1 MRRLSAAGAVMLVC
15 LALGGAAALAQ
26 EASSSATSSAGLTIE
41 PLFDVTLGAEALPQ
55 ELSGVL
61 VFRKVYPADQE
72 ISYGADFIPPNTFAR
87 YVESGSLG
95 LKPHGEM
102 TVIRDASTAPM
113 VERMA
118 AESETTVEPGDL
130 FILSDV
136 PYDEHG
142 KDALGT
148 MWHEGTE
155 DAQVVGF
162 AIRESSRCC
171 SMSHSGMRSP
181 WYATLAGDRVEAM
194 IGQPIIVTMRR
205 LYLEPGTILPQAGQD
220 PTMWLVEE
228 GGVTVSGLPSE
239 PDGKEISMEVS
250 TGSSFS
256 DRTIPG
262 TDSLTVTNTGS
273 EPATL
278 LETVVEPETPGS
290 E

>member
-1 MRRLSAAGAVMLVC
+1 MLAAGVAVLVC
-15 LALGGAAALAQ
+15 LVVGGMPVVAQ
-26 EASSSATSSAGLTIE
+26 DASSPATSSEGMTIE
-41 PLFDVTLGAEALPQ
+41 PLFDITLGADSLPQ

-72 ISYGADFIPPNTFAR
+72 ISYGAGFIPPNTFVR

-102 TVIRDASTAPM
+102 IVIRDAATAPLEEN
-113 VERMA
+113 VS
-118 AESETTVEPGDL
+118 AESKTTVEPGDVFAL
-130 FILSDV
+130 TDL
-136 PYDEHG
+136 PYDEYG

-171 SMSHSGMRSP
+171 AMTHSGMRSP
-181 WYATLAGDRVEAM
+181 WYATLSGGKLEAM
-194 IGQPIIVTMRR
+194 IGQPVTVTMRR
-205 LYLEPGTILPQAGQD
+205 LHLEPGAILPQAGQL

-228 GGVTVSGLPSE
+228 GGVTVSALPSE
-239 PDGKEISMEVS
+239 PDGKEMSMEFS

-256 DRTIPG
+256 DRTFPG
-262 TDSLTVTNTGS
+262 TDSLTLTNTGS
-273 EPATL
+273 EPVTL
-278 LETVVEPETPGS
+278 TETMIEPVAR
-290 E
+290 

>member
-1 MRRLSAAGAVMLVC
+1 MLVFV
-15 LALGGAAALAQ
+15 ALGGLPALGQ
-26 EASSSATSSAGLTIE
+26 DASPSATPGAGVTVE
-41 PLFDVTLGAEALPQ
+41 PLFAISLGADALPQ

-72 ISYGADFIPPNTFAR
+72 ISYGADFIPPNTFVR

-95 LKPHGEM
+95 LKPHSEM

-113 VERMA
+113 VESMA
-118 AESETTVEPGDL
+118 AESETTVEPGDVFAL
-130 FILSDV
+130 ADL
-136 PYDEHG
+136 PYDEYG

-181 WYATLAGDRVEAM
+181 WYATLAGDKLEAM
-194 IGQPIIVTMRR
+194 IGQPITVTMRR
-205 LYLEPGTILPQAGQD
+205 LHLEPGATLPPAGQD

-228 GGVTVSGLPSE
+228 GGVTVSALPSE
-239 PDGKEISMEVS
+239 PDGKEISMDVP

-256 DRTIPG
+256 DRTF
-262 TDSLTVTNTGS
+262 
-273 EPATL
+273 
-278 LETVVEPETPGS
+278 PGS
-290 E
+290 RLADRDQHRQ